1 IGSGSRSTVPAGY
14 HVLHAAQ
21 QLWTLQL
28 QGMNTQ
34 TSRRINGSGRR
45 LLRTPKCAR
54 CRNHGV
60 ISCLKGHKRLC
71 RWREC
76 QCPNC
81 QLVVERQRVMAAQVA
96 LRRQQSSEESHDLR
110 SRVQSA
116 EALLAQKRLYQKHLR
131 SLQQSTL
138 ARDILQGLHEFMKL
152 FKKSCHMFDRL
163 RKRRAFA
170 DRELEAVLPSSLLL
184 QSPEDRSA
192 QLLPLTLLPLVPP
205 PALWLP
211 PRITP
216 VPDVSAPTSDN
227 TPKNK
232 PKISFSV
239 ESIIGRS
246 LDKFDKNS
254 VESLPSTPA
263 TRVRFPAGSNIN
275 VRATGSRN

>member
-1 IGSGSRSTVPAGY
+1 MNTPPASERLVRGSRGGTGA
-14 HVLHAAQ
+14 
-21 QLWTLQL
+21 
-28 QGMNTQ
+28 
-34 TSRRINGSGRR
+34 GRR

-96 LRRQQSSEESHDLR
+96 LRRQQSSEEGHDLR

-131 SLQQSTL
+131 SLQQSSL
-138 ARDILQGLHEFMKL
+138 ARDILQGYRQRLGRFPTPTGSL
-152 FKKSCHMFDRL
+152 LPTFLSDRI

-170 DRELEAVLPSSLLL
+170 DRELETALPPTLLL
-184 QSPEDRSA
+184 QHPDEHATLLRDRLLA
-192 QLLPLTLLPLVPP
+192 GLPLTLLPLVPP
-205 PALWLP
+205 PQAAFWP
-211 PRITP
+211 PPCLQP
-216 VPDVSAPTSDN
+216 VPTLTTHTDPSSDPLDPGNTSLPD
-227 TPKNK
+227 TKHHSSPKTK

-239 ESIIGRS
+239 ESIIGV
-246 LDKFDKNS
+246 K
-254 VESLPSTPA
+254 
-263 TRVRFPAGSNIN
+263 
-275 VRATGSRN
+275 

>member
-1 IGSGSRSTVPAGY
+1 MNTPPASERLVRGSRGGAG
-14 HVLHAAQ
+14 AGA
-21 QLWTLQL
+21 
-28 QGMNTQ
+28 GA
-34 TSRRINGSGRR
+34 GRR

-96 LRRQQSSEESHDLR
+96 LRRQQSSEEGHDLR

-131 SLQQSTL
+131 SLQQSSL
-138 ARDILQGLHEFMKL
+138 ARDILQGYRQRLGRFPSPTGSL
-152 FKKSCHMFDRL
+152 LPTFLSDRI

-170 DRELEAVLPSSLLL
+170 DRELETALP
-184 QSPEDRSA
+184 PT
-192 QLLPLTLLPLVPP
+192 LLPQHPDEHATLLRDRLLAGLPFTLLPLVPP
-205 PALWLP
+205 PQAAFWPPPCLQPLPALTTHTDPSSNSPDPGNTSLP
-211 PRITP
+211 
-216 VPDVSAPTSDN
+216 DMKHHSS
-227 TPKNK
+227 PKTK

-239 ESIIGRS
+239 ESIIGV
-246 LDKFDKNS
+246 K
-254 VESLPSTPA
+254 
-263 TRVRFPAGSNIN
+263 
-275 VRATGSRN
+275 

>member
-1 IGSGSRSTVPAGY
+1 MNTSASSRSGGT
-14 HVLHAAQ
+14 
-21 QLWTLQL
+21 
-28 QGMNTQ
+28 
-34 TSRRINGSGRR
+34 GRR

-96 LRRQQSSEESHDLR
+96 LRRQQSSEEGHDIN

-131 SLQQSTL
+131 SLQQSSL
-138 ARDILQGLHEFMKL
+138 ARDILQGYRQRLGRFPTPTGTL
-152 FKKSCHMFDRL
+152 LPSFLSDRI

-170 DRELEAVLPSSLLL
+170 DRELETALPSTLLL
-184 QSPEDRSA
+184 QPHPDAQAALLRDRLLA
-192 QLLPLTLLPLVPP
+192 GLPLTLLPFVPP
-205 PALWLP
+205 PPANLWP
-211 PRITP
+211 PPPLQPSPTTTH
-216 VPDVSAPTSDN
+216 VPESTET
-227 TPKNK
+227 TPKPK

-239 ESIIGRS
+239 ESIIGV
-246 LDKFDKNS
+246 K
-254 VESLPSTPA
+254 
-263 TRVRFPAGSNIN
+263 
-275 VRATGSRN
+275 